1 MEPLSDIDLYHCLRD
16 LVADLT
22 VCMAH
27 LATHEHDRRVTS
39 CLCVADVA
47 ALQAALAQLRQRLV
61 SLETQLALLGCP
73 AD

>member
-1 MEPLSDIDLYHCLRD
+1 MEPLSDIDLYHCLRA
-16 LVADLT
+16 LAADLT
-22 VCMAH
+22 VFMAH
-27 LATHEHDRRVTS
+27 LATHEHERRTTL
-39 CLCVADVA
+39 CLCVADVT